1 MTEFISNL
9 IGNDYVATSI
19 MSMLPLIELK
29 GGIMFARNFL
39 GFFAAL
45 GLAYI
50 GSTIVMFPL
59 YFLIRP
65 ILNLLKKIKIFNS
78 LALKLEDFFANRAQ
92 KSKLKNPNGS
102 KSEKFIKQLSV
113 FIFVA
118 IPLPVTGV
126 WTGTIIAVFLGLKLK
141 DTILPIA
148 LGNLVAGILISLLAE
163 LCIAVWSLAV
173 LDYILYGLLGLALI
187 MLVIT
192 IIKISKSKGKKEN

>member
-1 MTEFISNL
+1 M
-9 IGNDYVATSI
+9 
-19 MSMLPLIELK
+19 
-29 GGIMFARNFL
+29 
-39 GFFAAL
+39 
-45 GLAYI
+45 
-50 GSTIVMFPL
+50 
-59 YFLIRP
+59 
-65 ILNLLKKIKIFNS
+65 
-78 LALKLEDFFANRAQ
+78 
-92 KSKLKNPNGS
+92 
-102 KSEKFIKQLSV
+102 
-113 FIFVA
+113 A